1 MDSASV
7 TLKSTSGEAMNPTG
21 PLPPEHCA
29 LFLDVDGTLL
39 PIAPRPQDVRV
50 PPLLLS
56 LLANIQNR
64 LEGAL
69 ALVSGRCLDELDALF
84 SPLHLSAA
92 GVHGLERRK
101 AAGDIATDGP
111 ADVLKPLR
119 QPLAGFAEAHPGLLL
134 EDKGL
139 AMALHFRQAPELE
152 DEAERMV
159 ATLLRDSGAA
169 LELKR
174 GKMVLE
180 VKPKGAN
187 KGTAVAAFMEE
198 PPFYGRVPIFVG
210 DDVTDE
216 DGFEAV
222 NRLGGLSVK
231 VGAAG
236 AATKAAYR
244 LHDEAAVHAWLTS
257 FSADRTQV

>member
-7 TLKSTSGEAMNPTG
+7 TLKSNTGEALNPSES
-21 PLPPEHCA
+21 LPAESCA

-50 PPLLLS
+50 PPFLLS
-56 LLANIQNR
+56 LLADIQNR

-69 ALVSGRCLDELDALF
+69 ALVSGRCVGELDALF
-84 SPLHLSAA
+84 SPLRLSAA

-101 AAGDIATDGP
+101 SAGDTATGGQE
-111 ADVLKPLR
+111 DVLKPLR
-119 QPLAGFAEAHPGLLL
+119 QPLADFAESHPGLLL

-159 ATLLRDSGAA
+159 ATLLRNSGAA
-169 LELKR
+169 LELQH

-187 KGTAVAAFMEE
+187 KGTAVAAFMKE
-198 PPFYGRVPIFVG
+198 PPFRGRVPVFVG

-236 AATKAAYR
+236 EATKATYR
-244 LHDEAAVHAWLTS
+244 LQDEAAVHAWLTK
-257 FSADRTQV
+257 FSADRTRV